1 MLFSN
6 SDDYP
11 ATWGILNN
19 VSNPTSYYGYSALD
33 LDGYPDAEK
42 VWSTMVD
49 LANQISVYNIDYDLL
64 DQNSNSTIATILS
77 AVGMLIPSITV
88 QNGSQYTYPASD
100 HLLNYD
106 WLYGKIYSYEIN
118 GSDDA
123 NDILWALDG
132 QGDGIAV
139 LGSVGD
145 TVFGLGGDDEIHGG
159 SMSNVLVGGD
169 GVDRIYSYSVSGFT
183 DIITGGNLPSGFS
196 SAAEISK
203 TYFQTFRRE
212 FNDGSQDFIKGG
224 SGDDIIL
231 IESDA
236 QTSGGFY
243 DTTPPS
249 DLRQVLDKLDYVDGS
264 DQDYLAHV
272 QYDDS
277 GVNPLYFSFTQ
288 DSVAAALAGGNQ
300 IIGTSEFFYQGNWEQ
315 LGDVVGF
322 RVDDVNGVGA
332 VMLLGS
338 WAASW
343 GQEFYAG
350 VTTTR
355 DLSQSGGQWT
365 VLGGDPTGTPNLQA
379 ESVSELALAATGVD
393 SLYGGNADDGIY
405 AYGGNDT
412 IVLGA
417 YVGGADYV
425 DGGAGSDTVD
435 YTGTSSKLVI
445 SIADTS
451 NGTVTGLGAANND
464 VLANIENI
472 STGSGADDVTGSSA
486 ANTISTDGGADTIH
500 GGDGNDDIYAGG
512 GADKMF
518 GEAGSDR
525 YYVDNAGDIVTEVSG
540 QGTDTVYAS
549 VTYTL
554 TANVENLVLQDGAI
568 NGTGNAFANTITG
581 NALANTLDGGAG
593 GDLLIGGD
601 GNDVYIIDN
610 VEDTIREFAGEG
622 SDTVMSSTINV
633 SIASLT
639 YVQHA
644 TLTGA
649 SALNVTGNGSS
660 NILTGNAAANTLDG
674 GGGADTLT
682 GGDGNDVYIIDNV
695 EDTIKEFA
703 GEGSDTVMSST
714 INVSIASLTYVQH
727 ATLTGSSALNAT
739 GNGSANVLTGNSAAN
754 TLDGGG
760 GADTLTGGDGND
772 VYIIDNVEDTIKE
785 LAGEGNDTVMSST
798 VDVSIASLTYV
809 QHATLTGSSA
819 LSATGNNSANILTG
833 NAAANTLDGGGGADT
848 LTGGDGNDVYIIDNT
863 GDKIVELAGEGTD
876 TVMSSTIN
884 VSIASLTYVQHA
896 TLTGSSA
903 LSATGNNSSNI
914 LTGNSAA
921 NTLDGGGGADTLIG
935 GAAND
940 VFVFAVGD
948 DDDTINDFV
957 SGRDIIDL
965 SDIAEITSFADLK
978 SQHLTDKGSYLLIS
992 SASGADTIK
1001 LVGLDAISDVKA
1013 ADFMF
1018 A

>member
-1 MLFSN
+1 
-6 SDDYP
+6 
-11 ATWGILNN
+11 
-19 VSNPTSYYGYSALD
+19 
-33 LDGYPDAEK
+33 
-42 VWSTMVD
+42 MVD

-145 TVFGLGGDDEIHGG
+145 TVFGHGGDDEIHGG

-236 QTSGGFY
+236 QTSDGFY
-243 DTTPPS
+243 DTAPPS

-277 GVNPLYFSFTQ
+277 GANPLYFSFTQ

-365 VLGGDPTGTPNLQA
+365 VLGGDPADAPNQQA
-379 ESVSELALAATGVD
+379 EGVSESAMAETGVD
-393 SLYGGNADDGIY
+393 TLYGGNALDGIY

-412 IVLGA
+412 IILGA

-486 ANTISTDGGADTIH
+486 ANTIRTDGGADTIH
-500 GGDGNDDIYAGG
+500 GGGGNDMIYAGG
-512 GADKMF
+512 GADKIW
-518 GEAGSDR
+518 GEAGNDS
-525 YYVDNAGDIVTEVSG
+525 YYVDNAGDVVTEAGG
-540 QGTDTVYAS
+540 QGSDTVYTT

-554 TANVENLVLQDGAI
+554 TANVEKLVLQSGAI
-568 NGTGNAFANTITG
+568 DGTGNGLANTITG
-581 NALANTLDGGAG
+581 SAAANTLDGGAG
-593 GDLLIGGD
+593 ADTLIGGA

-610 VEDTIREFAGEG
+610 SSDSVTELASEGTDRIEASISITTLAANVE
-622 SDTVMSSTINV
+622 N
-633 SIASLT
+633 L
-639 YVQHA
+639 
-644 TLTGA
+644 TLTGSGDIDGA
-649 SALNVTGNGSS
+649 GNGLANVINGNGGDNS
-660 NILTGNAAANTLDG
+660 LTGGNGNDTLNGKVGVDVLSG
-674 GGGADTLT
+674 GGGADRLT
-682 GGDGNDVYIIDNV
+682 GGVGN
-695 EDTIKEFA
+695 
-703 GEGSDTVMSST
+703 
-714 INVSIASLTYVQH
+714 
-727 ATLTGSSALNAT
+727 
-739 GNGSANVLTGNSAAN
+739 
-754 TLDGGG
+754 
-760 GADTLTGGDGND
+760 DTLTGGSGD
-772 VYIIDNVEDTIKE
+772 DT
-785 LAGEGNDTVMSST
+785 
-798 VDVSIASLTYV
+798 
-809 QHATLTGSSA
+809 
-819 LSATGNNSANILTG
+819 
-833 NAAANTLDGGGGADT
+833 
-848 LTGGDGNDVYIIDNT
+848 
-863 GDKIVELAGEGTD
+863 
-876 TVMSSTIN
+876 
-884 VSIASLTYVQHA
+884 
-896 TLTGSSA
+896 
-903 LSATGNNSSNI
+903 
-914 LTGNSAA
+914 
-921 NTLDGGGGADTLIG
+921 
-935 GAAND
+935 
-940 VFVFAVGD
+940 FVFSVGSD
-948 DDDTINDFV
+948 KDRLTDFTPG
-957 SGRDIIDL
+957 SDIIDV
-965 SDIAEITSFADLK
+965 SSIAEMVNLKAVKSSVTDGDGYIVIKWNDDADSFRLDGIEDKTDLK
-978 SQHLTDKGSYLLIS
+978 
-992 SASGADTIK
+992 DTYF
-1001 LVGLDAISDVKA
+1001 L
-1013 ADFMF
+1013 F